1 MEWIV
6 RVLLASANTSSRA
19 LQQTFREAT
28 GSDSTRV
35 SRESVGKIRA
45 AFVEVWKSMHVTI
58 LTQFFSTQHSDVEA
72 AHRVG
77 PARSG
82 PLPARGGPGP
92 ACGGPEPAI
101 GGSVPARGGPRP
113 APFLSVVLTHV
124 QDEADMRLLSQ
135 NDFNRPGLSRRSRS
149 SKVQIHVMEA
159 RCKGRLL
166 MLPVE
171 LEALADKSA
180 RTLATSLQGALRR
193 WWSPL
198 VAAYQSS
205 KRRTPAEIW
214 LVHCL
219 VGDGIGTNQK
229 AARILWAS
237 RHSLQP
243 IKYFLLLRVC
253 LVHQA
258 ALSAKSGIIGRAA
271 TTAAAAASDGSKVF
285 QDVTATAVRIFKY
298 LKTEEGS

>member
-45 AFVEVWKSMHVTI
+45 AFVELWKSMHVTI
-58 LTQFFSTQHSDVEA
+58 LTQFFSTQHSAVEA
-72 AHRVG
+72 AHAVGKARSGVG
-77 PARSG
+77 PAC
-82 PLPARGGPGP
+82 GGPGP
-92 ACGGPEPAI
+92 ACGGP
-101 GGSVPARGGPRP
+101 GS

-124 QDEADMRLLSQ
+124 QDEADIRLLSQ
-135 NDFNRPGLSRRSRS
+135 NDFDRPGLPRRSRS

-180 RTLATSLQGALRR
+180 RTLATSLQWALRR
-193 WWSPL
+193 WWSPV
-198 VAAYQSS
+198 VAAGP
-205 KRRTPAEIW
+205 PAGAEAIQQTRK
-214 LVHCL
+214 LC
-219 VGDGIGTNQK
+219 VGDIGTGKSHTWKEKFNGHK
-229 AARILWAS
+229 
-237 RHSLQP
+237 
-243 IKYFLLLRVC
+243 C
-253 LVHQA
+253 NGHQ
-258 ALSAKSGIIGRAA
+258 RAP
-271 TTAAAAASDGSKVF
+271 
-285 QDVTATAVRIFKY
+285 
-298 LKTEEGS
+298 